1 MAFNDGYRKGLLSA
15 GGILSI
21 VAGVFLIS
29 SGVLAAVIVLGP
41 TYRGGFI
48 GGYIGGY
55 ILGDMFLWFL
65 PFVPYLLEAW
75 WQYFDVSFV
84 TSLAIIGGCSGVLGI
99 IALAGGISSIRG
111 KSFGLSLAGAICAL
125 PSVPS
130 GILAVIFVSLGKR
143 EFGAKA

>member
-1 MAFNDGYRKGLLSA
+1 MAFNVGYRKGLLSA

-48 GGYIGGY
+48 GGYIP
-55 ILGDMFLWFL
+55 GDMLLWFL

-75 WQYFDVSFV
+75 WQYFDAGFV

-99 IALAGGISSIRG
+99 IALAGGISSIRR